1 MSTIKV
7 LIAGAS
13 GITGI
18 ELIKI
23 LDNHDN
29 CEIISVLSRT
39 YAGEKISSKF
49 KNTLSLKNNKDLF
62 FKDTF
67 SDSDIKQSDV
77 VFLCL
82 PSGKS
87 MEFVKT
93 LSEKKYKGKIIDLGS
108 DFRLKDSDI
117 YKEWYGI
124 SHIMKN
130 MLPKFVYGL
139 CELNRHKIKMADYV
153 ANPGCYPTSILLA
166 LAPIL
171 ENDNVRISSITIDA
185 KSGVSGAGRKLEED
199 YLFLNISDNFF
210 AYSPIKHRHIPEIE
224 QELKN
229 ISGKETNISFTPHL
243 LPINRGIFSTIY
255 LKLDGNEDKKGLVNI
270 INGYFEDYYKGEIFV
285 DFIGEN
291 VPQIKD
297 VAGTNSAQIGFLFDE
312 RVSVIKVFSVIDN
325 ILKGASGQAVQNMN
339 IMFGYEEDLGLK
351 MQGIFD

>member
-1 MSTIKV
+1 MSTVKA

-87 MEFVKT
+87 MEFVKI

-108 DFRLKDSDI
+108 DFRLKDPNI
-117 YKEWYGI
+117 YKEWYGS
-124 SHIMKN
+124 SHIMKK

-139 CELNRHKIKMADYV
+139 CELNRHKIKIADYV
-153 ANPGCYPTSILLA
+153 ANPGCYSTSILLA

-171 ENDNVRISSITIDA
+171 KNDCVKIGSITIDA
-185 KSGVSGAGRKLEED
+185 KSGVSGAGRKLKED

-229 ISGKETNISFTPHL
+229 ISGKEFNISFTPHL
-243 LPINRGIFSTIY
+243 LPVNRGIFSTIY
-255 LKLDGNEDKKGLVNI
+255 LKLDGNEDKKGLSNTI
-270 INGYFEDYYKGEIFV
+270 KGYFEDYYKEEIFI

-312 RVSVIKVFSVIDN
+312 RASVIKIFSVIDN

-339 IMFGYEEDLGLK
+339 IMFGCKEDLGLK
-351 MQGIFD
+351 MQGIFN